1 MDESSIEP
9 QEPVTVA
16 EQPGTPPTPAPWYR
30 RPGPLAIAAA
40 VIVLGAGIGIGV
52 GLAGHSTPFAT
63 PAAAETT
70 SAPSTILLSGSLTVP
85 FLGTDLFA
93 PQAVDPSQPPSGAP
107 VLGDPCITQG
117 GFTDITAGAAVTIG
131 GPDGKTIAVGALEAG
146 QVAGTAGQ
154 PAQCEFDFSVQ
165 VPQGLSE
172 YTVTVSHRGTQVF
185 TPEQVLQGEVK
196 LTLGAP

>member
-1 MDESSIEP
+1 MDENSTGP
-9 QEPVTVA
+9 QQPVTVA
-16 EQPGTPPTPAPWYR
+16 EEPAPPSPAAPWYR
-30 RPGPLAIAAA
+30 RPGPLALATAVVAA
-40 VIVLGAGIGIGV
+40 AGIGIGV

-107 VLGDPCITQG
+107 MLGDPCITQG

-165 VPQGLSE
+165 VPQGLAE
-172 YTVTVSHRGTQVF
+172 YTVTVSHRGTEVF